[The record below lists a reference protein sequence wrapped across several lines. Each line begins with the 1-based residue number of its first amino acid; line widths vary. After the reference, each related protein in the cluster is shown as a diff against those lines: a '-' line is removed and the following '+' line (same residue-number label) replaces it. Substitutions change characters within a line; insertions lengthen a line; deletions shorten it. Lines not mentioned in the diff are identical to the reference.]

1 MSYHSN
7 LGFWMN
13 LTIWCVFTV
22 IFGFALWLAIRWTK
36 VGIDPLPFVFIVMV
50 SSLATLIP
58 EVGQF
63 LCFWIAVFLLYRLS
77 DAESQHAFLT
87 VFFARAIVVLLLL
100 GLYSYIDN
108 KQQAANRAKQA
119 RLMQMMINASSPT
132 NSASTGP

>member
-1 MSYHSN
+1 MSYHPN
-7 LGFWMN
+7 LGFWTN

-22 IFGFALWLAIRWTK
+22 IFGTALWLAIRWTK
-36 VGIDPLPFVFIVMV
+36 VGIDPLPFVFVVMV

-63 LCFWIAVFLLYRLS
+63 LCFWIAVFLIYKFS
-77 DAESQHAFLT
+77 DAESQNAFFS
-87 VFFARAIVVLLLL
+87 VFFARAIVVLLML
-100 GLYSYIDN
+100 GLYSYLDN
-108 KQQAANRAKQA
+108 KQQAAAQAQRA